1 MRLIR
6 AKYHVGSNMERP
18 AGTLLPVRGFQSS
31 GHQRGMTE
39 EISKVKTVGA
49 QSSASDCN
57 SNHTSNT
64 VAAPDKNGETTSSY
78 ISNASSQDVDFIQDN
93 SDYQWFLDYGYR
105 DGPPSTHHSHHHTS
119 VLSSLATSYACDDLS
134 YYDDMARNLDANL
147 AEVDMEDFRTE
158 DIHSILTTLPT
169 MCCGELQSE
178 REGEMFASVSGSMM
192 AKFDFDSS
200 ISPHTSSQG
209 EDSAGS
215 TDTMSI
221 CKSELLFSPVK
232 ECPLP
237 STNFSVDSLDCD
249 LLTEHDIMLT
259 CQANKDN
266 YTIAFEGSMT
276 LYSEDS
282 DYHEAG
288 GSEATTS
295 GSNNWSSTRFVKPSS
310 GRGGGG
316 SHPLDTSMA
325 RSDSVYTT
333 WSKLKKRS
341 SEVQLTRHP
350 SGNNNTTY
358 PEGACIQSFQPVDAT
373 ALKSQSMPNLSQR
386 RRRCLLA
393 SVSSKLSSA
402 LSSSMESETR
412 TRLPSIGGC
421 MKLYDVQHHHNSSS
435 LLSAHSETNSSVD
448 GASSCSGGGGRKQHN
463 FSLVKLFMKQK
474 SVSNEGMCYAMDQSY
489 ASECWPASNNSQS
502 EGESDSYN
510 QDSTRQRSCPVINT
524 AAPASILNAALG
536 LHGAGNR
543 EDGACGCLNDCRC
556 ELHDTENSCDNGNK
570 TRADYGAE
578 NGNDHK
584 TTADTLDGATNNW
597 IRGDDA
603 ATDYSTCCFEDSLVE
618 PSRKE
623 DSYMHRQH
631 ELIEEEEEH
640 ASDRSESV
648 EQLSESVSKIEESTL
663 DIGINSC
670 NSDQQE
676 EQCSNSSHTN
686 TYKLLKPKCSSSI
699 AKNVTMF
706 NINNNNSIEK
716 EDIQI
721 LQRKRQEKGQSQG
734 TQTKRLNS
742 SGSSTPSLSGESI
755 SNCSSSEETEPTR
768 LQNFL
773 PSRKKACSSP
783 ATITSTKNIAT
794 QIPVHLMHR
803 SIQTSGYADVNM
815 LKSIP
820 FKLLESPNGTS
831 LVKIILPDLKTLPG
845 EGILGDEAKK
855 PLYVFYPNYTLP
867 DLAFLREKQEDLNVA
882 KIFLMPQKFS
892 PSHSHEPDKTNSHAR
907 AADNKKTSSTGKS
920 QRPFSCNDVETLR
933 KKGFAHIQDWDS
945 LTFLLPREYRQ
956 ILAEVPE
963 IVHHLKGKNEDSL
976 RPLFCVSPPLRPCS
990 KVSRPLSCDCASVVT
1005 TAEGKPLQGG
1015 TNTAANVSSSSST
1028 ATQPS
1033 SGYRGSS
1040 TILTDSSSNHN
1051 PSNYNPLFVYR
1062 YDSVSSESSLMMN
1075 QQKPAGIQQPPAP
1088 PLPKRSIS
1096 LPAGRE
1102 DSGPVQDADS
1112 SIHSPTPPRPPLPR
1126 GILRKSLES
1135 SNNSA
1140 VHYNCKAH
1148 KNSANSKRY
1157 SMFELG
1163 DMSEGFREGKNK
1175 RRSLQDNDFS
1185 EYAASPR
1192 KTTGICKVAADIKR
1206 RVPSEKSV
1214 NEMEDEDYDD
1224 EGVDAGTDSSLEEG
1238 HLGYQVR
1245 PPTPPIPRT
1254 PEVGERY
1261 CFTKA
1266 KLEEEDA
1273 DEDEVLQLKEFL
1285 QMSGLSV
1292 VCSGESLK
1300 EWNEADM
1307 LKLRQQVS
1315 MFLSSKQNGNTS
1327 SHQVTD
1333 EHCGKHG
1340 KTPNNTPEHH
1350 GPACD
1355 CCNGGKA
1362 TGGKKTV
1369 SFAEKVCVHVRE
1381 TGSPTEAANDR
1392 TLLHTPPNSPNVS
1405 TTLVT
1410 HRAYQCKLNPPLV
1423 DMPIREESDSSP
1435 DGYASPPSEGTR
1447 VSVVPSISVAQRPI
1461 PVDLA
1466 QKRALVTAVSDAVE
1480 QMICHFSAAENQ
1492 AHCSMLGDSTH
1503 TPACAQLA
1511 LSKLCPALYAVLSDG
1526 LHPTLDTAF
1535 GSIQN
1540 SVWQVVEASAQQ
1552 GLMTKALNDLVLRLN
1567 GEDVLTEGL
1576 MKFNAFVFGL
1586 LNVRSLDAWA
1596 GYLRTRESVLRKHY
1610 AAEGLLL
1617 LANTAGASVR
1627 ALMDQLLA
1635 SLQPLSLLPFKLDLL
1650 FEVRQLHHSLRR
1662 MGSLPQPDIASQQP
1676 TTSSS
1681 PTSGKSWTLL
1691 KFVRSIQN
1699 SLSQSGD
1706 EENQGGCHHRRPV
1719 SAEVLPR
1726 AEESAHHPN
1735 CTAGSSNSPPLP
1747 DLLDSFSSTH
1757 KQWTGEDKPRPR
1769 SCVDN
1774 TVQGT
1779 GGFSLVTDIAS
1790 TVKKRWSGIQLGSK
1804 LFQAFDR
1811 LAAEDTEEEYSDSLE
1826 NKPGGRRRHTSG
1838 SSNNSTS
1845 DDYVENITR
1854 DESVSPAP
1862 LLNVKATK
1870 TDETRSGESASEK
1883 KPAGTG
1889 GGKFRRLQMKWEM
1902 LSGKEVGINEK
1913 VSPGGLTSPGQAS
1926 DVTCGSANTSVTS
1939 SGRSK
1944 IPRPVTSPVRT
1955 SGIPVLSPQQ
1965 STRSKKAVTTP
1976 PTPTSSSQ
1984 LRRPSNVSSKFKIN
1998 SSGAKENCDGK
2009 DIAVRPQA
2017 GKAANMNV
2025 TPVVKRQPSAS
2036 TRCSRVDQLHSEEQ
2050 GHGSR
2055 GHAARPSSLPYRPAN
2070 TVQGNKN
2077 GQTANKTEVQRR
2089 AASSSLNRQ
2098 RHSDNQEG
2106 PRYVRTLCHRLP
2118 SDSGHLSFNEGERL
2132 RLVLEVDEKWLLCC
2146 RGDQK
2151 GLVPRTAVN
2160 AGLVPRQ
2167 AVIAVQDNIS
2177 RF

>member
-1 MRLIR
+1 MQQ
-6 AKYHVGSNMERP
+6 AYNE
-18 AGTLLPVRGFQSS
+18 GFQSS

-39 EISKVKTVGA
+39 EITKTKSVAAHSPG
-49 QSSASDCN
+49 SDCN
-57 SNHTSNT
+57 SNHTSNIV
-64 VAAPDKNGETTSSY
+64 VAADKNGETTASY

-105 DGPPSTHHSHHHTS
+105 DGSSAAHHPAS

-134 YYDDMARNLDANL
+134 YYEDMARNLDANL

-158 DIHSILTTLPT
+158 DIHSILTTLPA
-169 MCCGELQSE
+169 MCCGELQASSMRELSE

-209 EDSAGS
+209 GDSAGS

-288 GSEATTS
+288 ESEATTS
-295 GSNNWSSTRFVKPSS
+295 GSNNWSSTRFVHPAG
-310 GRGGGG
+310 GRAGGG
-316 SHPLDTSMA
+316 SRPLDTSMA

-350 SGNNNTTY
+350 SGNNNTTC
-358 PEGACIQSFQPVDAT
+358 PEGTTIASFQPVDAT
-373 ALKSQSMPNLSQR
+373 ALKSQSMPNLSRQ

-393 SVSSKLSSA
+393 SMSSKLSSA
-402 LSSSMESETR
+402 MSSSMESEPR
-412 TRLPSIGGC
+412 NHVAGVRGC
-421 MKLYDVQHHHNSSS
+421 VKLYDVQHNSSS

-448 GASSCSGGGGRKQHN
+448 GASSCSGGGRKQHN

-474 SVSNEGMCYAMDQSY
+474 SVSNEGMCYAMDQSS

-510 QDSTRQRSCPVINT
+510 QDSMRQRTCPVISN
-524 AAPASILNAALG
+524 AAPPSILNGARG
-536 LHGAGNR
+536 FHGGR
-543 EDGACGCLNDCRC
+543 EQENGACGCLNDCRC
-556 ELHDTENSCDNGNK
+556 ELHDTGNACDNGNK
-570 TRADYGAE
+570 MRADYGSE
-578 NGNDHK
+578 NGNDQK
-584 TTADTLDGATNNW
+584 TTLADTLDGATNNW
-597 IRGDDA
+597 IRADDA
-603 ATDYSTCCFEDSLVE
+603 PTDYSTCCFEDSLVE
-618 PSRKE
+618 PCRKE
-623 DSYMHRQH
+623 DSYIHREH
-631 ELIEEEEEH
+631 ELIEEEDERE
-640 ASDRSESV
+640 SDRSESV

-663 DIGINSC
+663 DLGANSC
-670 NSDQQE
+670 VSDQQE
-676 EQCSNSSHTN
+676 DQCSNSSQNN
-686 TYKLLKPKCSSSI
+686 TYKLLKPKCSNSI
-699 AKNVTMF
+699 SKNITMF
-706 NINNNNSIEK
+706 NVNNNNSIER

-721 LQRKRQEKGQSQG
+721 LGRLRQDKGQCQG
-734 TQTKRLNS
+734 TQTKRLSNFA
-742 SGSSTPSLSGESI
+742 GSTPSVSGESI

-768 LQNFL
+768 LQNL
-773 PSRKKACSSP
+773 SPTRRKACVSP
-783 ATITSTKNIAT
+783 ASIATTKNTAT
-794 QIPVHLMHR
+794 QVPVHLMHR
-803 SIQTSGYADVNM
+803 SIQTSGYADVNT
-815 LKSIP
+815 LKSAP

-831 LVKIILPDLKTLPG
+831 LVKIILPSGHGLPG
-845 EGILGDEAKK
+845 DGKLGEDAKK
-855 PLYVFYPNYTLP
+855 PVYVFYPNYTLP
-867 DLAFLREKQEDLNVA
+867 DLAFLKDKRKDLDVA
-882 KIFLMPQKFS
+882 KVFLMPQKFS
-892 PSHSHEPDKTNSHAR
+892 PPHSQEQAHAR
-907 AADNKKTSSTGKS
+907 AGNKKAQNPGKTR
-920 QRPFSCNDVETLR
+920 RPFSCNDVEALR
-933 KKGFAHIQDWDS
+933 KKGFAHIRDWDS

-976 RPLFCVSPPLRPCS
+976 RPLFCVSPPLRQC
-990 KVSRPLSCDCASVVT
+990 KATRPVSCDCASLVVT
-1005 TAEGKPLQGG
+1005 TAEAKHLP
-1015 TNTAANVSSSSST
+1015 TTANTVTNVSSSSST

-1075 QQKPAGIQQPPAP
+1075 QQKPAGPHVPAP

-1096 LPAGRE
+1096 LPTGGDTKGVPA
-1102 DSGPVQDADS
+1102 PVK
-1112 SIHSPTPPRPPLPR
+1112 HGETCHNPPTPPRPPLPR
-1126 GILRKSLES
+1126 GILRKSLE
-1135 SNNSA
+1135 NNNPA
-1140 VHYNCKAH
+1140 MHYNCKAH

-1163 DMSEGFREGKNK
+1163 NGTEACKTVLAQNK
-1175 RRSLQDNDFS
+1175 RRSLQDADFA
-1185 EYAASPR
+1185 EYTVPQR
-1192 KTTGICKVAADIKR
+1192 KIIGSCKVAEEAVR
-1206 RVPSEKSV
+1206 RRIQPEKDV
-1214 NEMEDEDYDD
+1214 DEMEDEDYDD

-1245 PPTPPIPRT
+1245 PPTPPIPKT
-1254 PEVGERY
+1254 PEVEDRC
-1261 CFTKA
+1261 CFKQ
-1266 KLEEEDA
+1266 EP
-1273 DEDEVLQLKEFL
+1273 DEQYVDQEVLQLEEFL

-1292 VCSGESLK
+1292 VCSGESIK
-1300 EWNEADM
+1300 EWSEADM
-1307 LKLRQQVS
+1307 LKVRQQVS
-1315 MFLSSKQNGNTS
+1315 KFLSAKQKEEAS
-1327 SHQVTD
+1327 PQEYD
-1333 EHCGKHG
+1333 GKPG

-1350 GPACD
+1350 SACD
-1355 CCNGGKA
+1355 CC
-1362 TGGKKTV
+1362 TGVRSAGKKTV

-1381 TGSPTEAANDR
+1381 TGTPTEAAADR
-1392 TLLHTPPNSPNVS
+1392 TLLYTPPNSPNVS
-1405 TTLVT
+1405 TNTAA
-1410 HRAYQCKLNPPLV
+1410 HRAAYQCKLNPPLA
-1423 DMPIREESDSSP
+1423 DMPIREEGETSP
-1435 DGYASPPSEGTR
+1435 DGYASPPTEGLR
-1447 VSVVPSISVAQRPI
+1447 VAVVPNVSVAQRPI

-1492 AHCSMLGDSTH
+1492 NHCSMLGDSSH

-1526 LHPTLDTAF
+1526 LRPTLDTAF

-1552 GLMTKALNDLVLRLN
+1552 GPMTKALNDLVVRLN

-1586 LNVRSLDAWA
+1586 LKGLAAA
-1596 GYLRTRESVLRKHY
+1596 GQHGGGSV
-1610 AAEGLLL
+1610 
-1617 LANTAGASVR
+1617 TA
-1627 ALMDQLLA
+1627 LTDQLLA

-1662 MGSLPQPDIASQQP
+1662 MGSLPQPDITSQQSRLTIP
-1676 TTSSS
+1676 TAQLHRVTVPLCQTCWIPRVHTRLGRVRTSRGQDLVSTMLVQGRVGSRWSQTSPALSRSGGVGFNSAQNSS
-1681 PTSGKSWTLL
+1681 R
-1691 KFVRSIQN
+1691 RSIG
-1699 SLSQSGD
+1699 L
-1706 EENQGGCHHRRPV
+1706 E
-1719 SAEVLPR
+1719 PR
-1726 AEESAHHPN
+1726 IQRKN
-1735 CTAGSSNSPPLP
+1735 TQTAWKTNLKGA
-1747 DLLDSFSSTH
+1747 
-1757 KQWTGEDKPRPR
+1757 
-1769 SCVDN
+1769 V
-1774 TVQGT
+1774 
-1779 GGFSLVTDIAS
+1779 
-1790 TVKKRWSGIQLGSK
+1790 
-1804 LFQAFDR
+1804 
-1811 LAAEDTEEEYSDSLE
+1811 
-1826 NKPGGRRRHTSG
+1826 GRRRQASS

-1854 DESVSPAP
+1854 DEAASTLPA
-1862 LLNVKATK
+1862 T
-1870 TDETRSGESASEK
+1870 ETESQPSKSNDTAEFDAEK
-1883 KPAGTG
+1883 KQAPMSG

-1902 LSGKEVGINEK
+1902 LSGKEASTNEK
-1913 VSPGGLTSPGQAS
+1913 TSPGGSTSPGQSS
-1926 DVTCGSANTSVTS
+1926 DSAAGSTNTSVN
-1939 SGRSK
+1939 SGSRSK
-1944 IPRPVTSPVRT
+1944 IPRLVTSPIRA

-1965 STRSKKAVTTP
+1965 SNRTKKTATTP

-1984 LRRPSNVSSKFKIN
+1984 LRRPSNISAKFKTN
-1998 SSGAKENCDGK
+1998 SKENSDGRDSAAK
-2009 DIAVRPQA
+2009 T
-2017 GKAANMNV
+2017 GKPTGANV
-2025 TPVVKRQPSAS
+2025 TPVVKRQPSAA

-2050 GHGSR
+2050 GSGSR
-2055 GHAARPSSLPYRPAN
+2055 GHVARPSSLPYRPA
-2070 TVQGNKN
+2070 TTTHGSKG
-2077 GQTANKTEVQRR
+2077 GQPASKAEVQRR

-2098 RHSDNQEG
+2098 RHADSQAG
-2106 PRYVRTLCHRLP
+2106 QRYVQTLCHRLP

-2132 RLVLEVDEKWLLCC
+2132 RLVLDVDEKWLLCC

-2151 GLVPRTAVN
+2151 GLVPRTAV
-2160 AGLVPRQ
+2160 
-2167 AVIAVQDNIS
+2167 IAVQDNAS

>member
-1 MRLIR
+1 MLVVFFCVMMKILEFSSGHVIANNNISNNNKNNNNNINNKNNNVNMRHRRKRI
-6 AKYHVGSNMERP
+6 G
-18 AGTLLPVRGFQSS
+18 RGFQSS

-39 EISKVKTVGA
+39 EITKTKSVAAHSPG
-49 QSSASDCN
+49 SDCN
-57 SNHTSNT
+57 SNHTSNIV
-64 VAAPDKNGETTSSY
+64 VAADKNGETTASY

-105 DGPPSTHHSHHHTS
+105 DGSSAAHHPAS

-134 YYDDMARNLDANL
+134 YYEDMARNLDANL

-158 DIHSILTTLPT
+158 DIHSILTTLPA

-209 EDSAGS
+209 GDSAGS

-282 DYHEAG
+282 DYHEAAG
-288 GSEATTS
+288 GRA
-295 GSNNWSSTRFVKPSS
+295 
-310 GRGGGG
+310 GGG
-316 SHPLDTSMA
+316 SRPLDTSMA

-350 SGNNNTTY
+350 SGNNNTTC
-358 PEGACIQSFQPVDAT
+358 PEGTTIASFQPVDAT
-373 ALKSQSMPNLSQR
+373 ALKSQSMPNLSRQ

-393 SVSSKLSSA
+393 SMSSKLSSA
-402 LSSSMESETR
+402 MSSSMESEPR
-412 TRLPSIGGC
+412 NHVAGVRGC
-421 MKLYDVQHHHNSSS
+421 VKLYDVQHNSSS

-448 GASSCSGGGGRKQHN
+448 GTSSCSGGGRKQHN

-474 SVSNEGMCYAMDQSY
+474 SVSNEGMCYAMDQSS

-510 QDSTRQRSCPVINT
+510 QDSMRQRTCPVISN
-524 AAPASILNAALG
+524 AAPPSILNGARG
-536 LHGAGNR
+536 FHGGR
-543 EDGACGCLNDCRC
+543 EQENGACGCLNDCRC
-556 ELHDTENSCDNGNK
+556 ELHDTGNACDNGNK
-570 TRADYGAE
+570 MRADYGSE
-578 NGNDHK
+578 NGNDQK
-584 TTADTLDGATNNW
+584 TTLADTLDGATNNW
-597 IRGDDA
+597 IRADDA
-603 ATDYSTCCFEDSLVE
+603 PTDYSTCCFEDSLVE
-618 PSRKE
+618 PCRKE
-623 DSYMHRQH
+623 DSYIHREH
-631 ELIEEEEEH
+631 ELIEEEDERE
-640 ASDRSESV
+640 SDRSESV

-663 DIGINSC
+663 DLGANSC
-670 NSDQQE
+670 VSDQQE
-676 EQCSNSSHTN
+676 DQCSNSSQNN
-686 TYKLLKPKCSSSI
+686 TYKLLKPKCSNSI
-699 AKNVTMF
+699 SKNITMF
-706 NINNNNSIEK
+706 NVNNNNSIER

-721 LQRKRQEKGQSQG
+721 LGRLRQDKGQCQG
-734 TQTKRLNS
+734 TQTKRLSNFA
-742 SGSSTPSLSGESI
+742 GSTPSVSGESI

-768 LQNFL
+768 LQNL
-773 PSRKKACSSP
+773 SPTRRKACVSP
-783 ATITSTKNIAT
+783 ASIATTKNTAT
-794 QIPVHLMHR
+794 QVPVHLMHR
-803 SIQTSGYADVNM
+803 SIQTSGYADVNT
-815 LKSIP
+815 LKSAP

-831 LVKIILPDLKTLPG
+831 LVKIILPSGHGLPG
-845 EGILGDEAKK
+845 DGKLGEDAKK
-855 PLYVFYPNYTLP
+855 PVYVFYPNYTLP
-867 DLAFLREKQEDLNVA
+867 DLAFLKDKRKDLDVA
-882 KIFLMPQKFS
+882 KVFLMPQKFS
-892 PSHSHEPDKTNSHAR
+892 PPHSQEQAHAR
-907 AADNKKTSSTGKS
+907 AGNKKAQNPGKTR
-920 QRPFSCNDVETLR
+920 RPFSCNDVEALR
-933 KKGFAHIQDWDS
+933 KKGFAHIRDWDS

-976 RPLFCVSPPLRPCS
+976 RPLFCVSPPLRQC
-990 KVSRPLSCDCASVVT
+990 KATRPVSCDCASLVVT
-1005 TAEGKPLQGG
+1005 TAEAKHLP
-1015 TNTAANVSSSSST
+1015 TTANTVTNVSSSSST

-1075 QQKPAGIQQPPAP
+1075 QQKPAGPHVPAP

-1096 LPAGRE
+1096 LPTGGDTKGVPA
-1102 DSGPVQDADS
+1102 PVK
-1112 SIHSPTPPRPPLPR
+1112 HGETCHNPPTPPRPPLPR
-1126 GILRKSLES
+1126 GILRKSLE
-1135 SNNSA
+1135 NNNPA
-1140 VHYNCKAH
+1140 MHYNCKAH

-1163 DMSEGFREGKNK
+1163 NGTEACKTVLAQNK
-1175 RRSLQDNDFS
+1175 RRSLQDADFA
-1185 EYAASPR
+1185 EYTVPQR
-1192 KTTGICKVAADIKR
+1192 KIIGSCKVAEEAVR
-1206 RVPSEKSV
+1206 RRIQPEKDV
-1214 NEMEDEDYDD
+1214 DEMEDEDYDD

-1245 PPTPPIPRT
+1245 PPTPPIPKT
-1254 PEVGERY
+1254 PEVEDRC
-1261 CFTKA
+1261 CFKQ
-1266 KLEEEDA
+1266 EP
-1273 DEDEVLQLKEFL
+1273 DEQYVDQEVLQLEEFL

-1292 VCSGESLK
+1292 VCSGESIK
-1300 EWNEADM
+1300 EWSEADM
-1307 LKLRQQVS
+1307 LKVRQQVS
-1315 MFLSSKQNGNTS
+1315 KFLSAKQKEEAS
-1327 SHQVTD
+1327 PQEYD
-1333 EHCGKHG
+1333 GKPG

-1350 GPACD
+1350 SACD
-1355 CCNGGKA
+1355 CC
-1362 TGGKKTV
+1362 TGVRSAGKKTV

-1381 TGSPTEAANDR
+1381 TGTPTEAAADR
-1392 TLLHTPPNSPNVS
+1392 TLLYTPPNSPNVS
-1405 TTLVT
+1405 TNTAA
-1410 HRAYQCKLNPPLV
+1410 HRAAYQCKLNPPLA
-1423 DMPIREESDSSP
+1423 DMPIREEGETSP
-1435 DGYASPPSEGTR
+1435 DGYASPPTEGLR
-1447 VSVVPSISVAQRPI
+1447 VAVVPNVSVAQRPI

-1492 AHCSMLGDSTH
+1492 NHCSMLGDSSH

-1526 LHPTLDTAF
+1526 LRPTLDTAF

-1552 GLMTKALNDLVLRLN
+1552 GPMTKALNDLVVRLN

-1610 AAEGLLL
+1610 SAEGLLL

-1627 ALMDQLLA
+1627 ALTDQLLA

-1662 MGSLPQPDIASQQP
+1662 MGSLPQPDITSQQP
-1676 TTSSS
+1676 PPSTS
-1681 PTSGKSWTLL
+1681 PTSGKPWTLMKL
-1691 KFVRSIQN
+1691 VRSIQN
-1699 SLSQSGD
+1699 SLSQSAD
-1706 EENQGGCHHRRPV
+1706 EENQGGWYHRRAP
-1719 SAEVLPR
+1719 STEMLPR
-1726 AEESAHHPN
+1726 PEEPTHHPN
-1735 CTAGSSNSPPLP
+1735 CTAASSDSPPLP
-1747 DLLDSFSSTH
+1747 DLLDSSCTH
-1757 KQWTGEDKPRPR
+1757 KTWAGEDKPRPR

-1774 TVQGT
+1774 AGPGT

-1811 LAAEDTEEEYSDSLE
+1811 LGAEDTEEEYSDSLE
-1826 NKPGGRRRHTSG
+1826 NKPKGTVGRRRQASS

-1854 DESVSPAP
+1854 DEAASTLPA
-1862 LLNVKATK
+1862 T
-1870 TDETRSGESASEK
+1870 ETESQPSKSNDTAEIDAEK
-1883 KPAGTG
+1883 KQAPMSG

-1902 LSGKEVGINEK
+1902 LSGKEASTNEK
-1913 VSPGGLTSPGQAS
+1913 TSPGGSTSPGQSS
-1926 DVTCGSANTSVTS
+1926 DSAAGSTNTSVN
-1939 SGRSK
+1939 SGSRSK
-1944 IPRPVTSPVRT
+1944 IPRLVTSPIRA

-1965 STRSKKAVTTP
+1965 SNRTKKTATTP

-1984 LRRPSNVSSKFKIN
+1984 LRRPSNISAKFKMN
-1998 SSGAKENCDGK
+1998 SKENSDGRDSAAK
-2009 DIAVRPQA
+2009 TGKLA
-2017 GKAANMNV
+2017 GANV
-2025 TPVVKRQPSAS
+2025 TPVVKRQPSAA

-2050 GHGSR
+2050 GSGSR
-2055 GHAARPSSLPYRPAN
+2055 GHAARPSSLPYRPA
-2070 TVQGNKN
+2070 TATHGSKG
-2077 GQTANKTEVQRR
+2077 GQPASKAEVQRR

-2098 RHSDNQEG
+2098 RHADSQAG
-2106 PRYVRTLCHRLP
+2106 QRYVQTLCHRLP

-2132 RLVLEVDEKWLLCC
+2132 RLVLDVDEKWLLCC

-2151 GLVPRTAVN
+2151 GLVPRTAV
-2160 AGLVPRQ
+2160 
-2167 AVIAVQDNIS
+2167 IAVQDNAS